1 VRVNGKDGKS
11 SYIGDKMKKIITF
24 STKADGD
31 LMKRISVWLKVR
43 NYCIRALI
51 NPVINF

>member
-1 VRVNGKDGKS
+1 VRVNGKDGRS

-24 STKADGD
+24 STKVDGD

-43 NYCIRALI
+43 NYCIRALF
-51 NPVINF
+51 NLVSNF